1 MPAELCKKSLFL
13 WFVHASS
20 CFNVGKMSKGC
31 FFPPLFCWLFYFVQ
45 QAALLWKYSPLFSQ
59 VLSFMLS
66 LGLETSLLRLW
77 TVFGS
82 LYIVNLRWPWLA
94 SVSVCCFVCLIMS
107 NIVLCS
113 CGAFSL
119 ILVGFYMCHPS
130 PWLPQWG
137 HHDPPLNARQKCWV
151 PSHQVNWTI
160 NQHLCSHFSVIFFIR
175 ISRYSAFSCTA
186 VMDPQGVTIGP
197 YLQVS

>member
-1 MPAELCKKSLFL
+1 MPAELYSPKSVFVCNMSDLLTRAAALMWVKMWVKCQKVAFFL
-13 WFVHASS
+13 
-20 CFNVGKMSKGC
+20 
-31 FFPPLFCWLFYFVQ
+31 LFCFWFYFVQ
-45 QAALLWKYSPLFSQ
+45 QAERLWKYSALFYWYYFLCFLWALKQ
-59 VLSFMLS
+59 VCCGCWL
-66 LGLETSLLRLW
+66 
-77 TVFGS
+77 FGS
-82 LYIVNLRWPWLA
+82 LYLVNLLWPWLA

-107 NIVLCS
+107 NSFLCS

-160 NQHLCSHFSVIFFIR
+160 N
-175 ISRYSAFSCTA
+175 
-186 VMDPQGVTIGP
+186 
-197 YLQVS
+197 

>member
-1 MPAELCKKSLFL
+1 MPAELCSQKSVFVCNMNDLLTRAAALMWVKMWVKCQKVAFFL
-13 WFVHASS
+13 
-20 CFNVGKMSKGC
+20 
-31 FFPPLFCWLFYFVQ
+31 LFCFWFYFVQ
-45 QAALLWKYSPLFSQ
+45 QAERLWKYSALFYW
-59 VLSFMLS
+59 VLLFMLS
-66 LGLETSLLRLW
+66 LGLETSLLRLL

-82 LYIVNLRWPWLA
+82 LYLVNLQWPWVA

-107 NIVLCS
+107 NSFLCS

-160 NQHLCSHFSVIFFIR
+160 N
-175 ISRYSAFSCTA
+175 
-186 VMDPQGVTIGP
+186 
-197 YLQVS
+197 